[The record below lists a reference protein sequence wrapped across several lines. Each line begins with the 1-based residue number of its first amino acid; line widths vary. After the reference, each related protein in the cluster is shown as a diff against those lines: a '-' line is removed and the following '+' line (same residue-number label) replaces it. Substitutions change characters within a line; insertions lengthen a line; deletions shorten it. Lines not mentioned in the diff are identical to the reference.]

1 MPRAVPAPPRSP
13 LAVVILQCAAA
24 RGRRPK
30 ARSAREGCM
39 IVLKGNDNG
48 CKE

>member
-13 LAVVILQCAAA
+13 LAVVILQWAAA

-30 ARSAREGCM
+30 ARSAKEGY
-39 IVLKGNDNG
+39 IVVL
-48 CKE
+48 